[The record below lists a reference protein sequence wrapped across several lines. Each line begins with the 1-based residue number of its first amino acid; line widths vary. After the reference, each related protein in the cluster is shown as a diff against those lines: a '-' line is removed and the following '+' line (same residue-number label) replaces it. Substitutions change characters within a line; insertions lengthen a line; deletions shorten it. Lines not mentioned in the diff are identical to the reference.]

1 MLDKNPK
8 IYIAGHT
15 GMVGSSL
22 LRYLEARNYSNT
34 VVRTH
39 SELDLT
45 NNTDVQDFFE
55 AEKPEIVI
63 LAAAKVGGIKANNT
77 YPVEFLSQNLLI
89 QTNVLEHSYKTGV
102 KKFVYLGSSCMYP
115 RECAQPIKEEYL
127 LTGPL
132 EPTNEAYA
140 IAKISGLRL
149 AQYYTREYGMQTLN
163 VIPCGLYGTN
173 DHYEPEK
180 SHVITAT
187 IKKLTDAIENNQD
200 EIIMWGSGS
209 PLREFMHID
218 DFPGAL
224 FYLMEN
230 WDTADHIN
238 IGSGEEISI
247 KDLTK
252 LIADL
257 TQYKGKIA
265 WDTSMPDGMP
275 RKFLDTSKLRQLGYK
290 PTITFEDGLERTIAE
305 YVLLK
310 RGM

>member
-1 MLDKNPK
+1 MLNKNTK
-8 IYIAGHT
+8 IYVAGHT
-15 GMVGSSL
+15 GMVGSAI
-22 LRYLEARNYSNT
+22 LRYLELNSFSNV

-39 SELDLT
+39 AELDLT
-45 NNTDVQDFFE
+45 NNAAVKNFFE
-55 AEKPEIVI
+55 VEKPELVV
-63 LAAAKVGGIKANNT
+63 LAAAKVGGIKSNNT
-77 YPVEFLSQNLLI
+77 FPVEFLSQNLLI
-89 QTNVLEHSYKTGV
+89 QTNVLEYSYKTGV

-115 RECAQPIKEEYL
+115 RECVQPIKEEYL

-187 IKKLTDAIENNQD
+187 IKKLIDAIENNQD

-224 FYLMEN
+224 FYLIETWN
-230 WDTADHIN
+230 TAEHIN

-257 TQYKGKIA
+257 TQYKGKVV

-290 PTITFEDGLERTIAE
+290 PTITFEDGLKRTIAE